1 LDYIPLLKES
11 LNVQSNSLMKTID
24 LTSILL
30 QRQRGQI
37 DNLTITDHLVEI
49 KPLGEALVV
58 SDLQL

>member
-1 LDYIPLLKES
+1 MDYIPLLKES

>member
-1 LDYIPLLKES
+1 
-11 LNVQSNSLMKTID
+11 MKTID